1 MSGLSVRGV
10 FASRKRDGSVHLRRK
25 GTVVFGWLTM
35 LLLSPVLILLGLAEV
50 EEKGFHGI
58 GALLVIGCL
67 DAMVTRVGIRCRVIL
82 DPGGTVRDVSP
93 LLVTSIP
100 IREIHSV
107 ACVHNGLMI
116 ELPSGGHGVWSFA
129 PSLIGGRS
137 ARAARKVIAGWLA
150 ETRETLPAEGAGEG
164 GARRVYVT
172 LPDVFFLLGPF
183 VAPLL
188 V

>member
-1 MSGLSVRGV
+1 ML
-10 FASRKRDGSVHLRRK
+10 
-25 GTVVFGWLTM
+25 FGWLTM
-35 LLLSPVLILLGLAEV
+35 LLLSPVLILAGLAEV

-58 GALLVIGCL
+58 GVLLVIGCL

-116 ELPSGGHGVWSFA
+116 ELPSGGRGVWSFA

-150 ETRETLPAEGAGEG
+150 ETREALPAEGAGEG